1 MLDPDRTQAF
11 SFNVSTIIKNARA
24 PAPIRRDVDW
34 LGLAIALLG
43 PGSNTAFWMNMKMA
57 STTWRFVPLLLA
69 LVFLGES
76 ISFADDHA
84 LQLLKTFRSEFIEL
98 SPGSAPFPRTFT
110 MGRADGG
117 NNNERPVRTIELEH
131 PFSIARYETTQ
142 ELWESIM
149 GSNPSRWKGPRNSVE
164 MVRFSEAVSFCE
176 KVTQAMR
183 EAKLI
188 GADQEVRL
196 PSEAEWEYATR
207 AGTSTVYSF
216 GDSADRLGEFA
227 WFTGNAAGNDPPVGA
242 KQPNAWGLYD
252 AHGYL
257 WEWCADDYA
266 ATLSLHPDQGEP
278 LKRAHS
284 DSSSASSTPNN
295 EEQHVVRGGS
305 WKDAASQLT
314 SSSRRPV
321 LADERDDAIGFR
333 CVLAPV
339 RTQR

>member
-1 MLDPDRTQAF
+1 
-11 SFNVSTIIKNARA
+11 
-24 PAPIRRDVDW
+24 
-34 LGLAIALLG
+34 
-43 PGSNTAFWMNMKMA
+43 MA
-57 STTWRFVPLLLA
+57 STTWRLVPLLLA
-69 LVFLGES
+69 LVVIGES
-76 ISFADDHA
+76 ASFAGDHT
-84 LQLLKTFRSEFIEL
+84 LQLLKTFRSEFVEL
-98 SPGSAPFPRTFT
+98 SPGSARFPRTFN
-110 MGRADGG
+110 MGRTDGG
-117 NNNERPVRTIELEH
+117 NENERPIRTIELQY
-131 PFSIARYETTQ
+131 PFSVARYEVTQ

-183 EAKLI
+183 DAKLI

-196 PSEAEWEYATR
+196 PSEAEWEYAAR

-252 AHGYL
+252 VHGYL
-257 WEWCADDYA
+257 WEWCADNYA
-266 ATLSLHPDQGEP
+266 ATLSHHPDKGEP
-278 LKRAHS
+278 LTFADS
-284 DSSSASSTPNN
+284 DSSSAPSSTPENDK
-295 EEQHVVRGGS
+295 QHVVRGGS

-314 SSSRRPV
+314 SSFRRPV
-321 LADERDDAIGFR
+321 RADERDDAIGFR

-339 RTQR
+339 RTP